1 MGKIT
6 NIVLNSGSKT
16 SGTVTNN
23 LTYYIDWSAILKKNT
38 KYKLKF
44 NYMGGYNHINSYRFP
59 YITTNIPVNS
69 YGPGTNTS
77 YNLGNL
83 YFFISQ
89 QSLNIG
95 NLISHESDNSVLYLE
110 TMPLN
115 NNLNIQ
121 ILDNISNT
129 PYFDEFYSVAGTGT
143 LTSAGNVFTIAT
155 STAGTIQLGTVITV
169 SGQTRTIISILSGTG
184 GVGTYQFDGAVLVI
198 ATATAFTFPANTTG
212 NAPAPYILNLSFEEI
227 DANA

>member
-23 LTYYIDWSAILKKNT
+23 LTYYIDWSAILKRNK

-59 YITTNIPVNS
+59 YITSNIPINS
-69 YGPGTNTS
+69 YAPGTNTS

-95 NLISHESDNSVLYLE
+95 NLMAHENHNSTLYLQ

-129 PYFDEFYSVAGTGT
+129 PFFDEFFSVAGAGT
-143 LTSAGNVFTIAT
+143 ATSSGNVLTIVS
-155 STAGTIQLGTVITV
+155 STTGVIQLGTVITIGAN
-169 SGQTRTIISILSGTG
+169 SRTIISFLTGTG
-184 GVGTYQFDGAVLVI
+184 GTGTYQIDSSLTVG
-198 ATATAFTFPANTTG
+198 TATAYTYPANQTG

-227 DANA
+227 DDE

>member
-23 LTYYIDWSAILKKNT
+23 LTYYIDWSAILKKNQ

-59 YITTNIPVNS
+59 YITSNIPVNS
-69 YGPGTNTS
+69 YAPGTNTS

-89 QSLNIG
+89 QSLSKG
-95 NLISHESDNSVLYLE
+95 NLISHENDNSVLYLE

-129 PYFDEFYSVAGTGT
+129 AYFDEFYSVGGTGT
-143 LTSAGNVFTIAT
+143 LTATGNVFTIA
-155 STAGTIQLGTVITV
+155 SLTAGTIQLGTVITV
-169 SGQTRTIISILSGTG
+169 LGNNRTIISFLTGTG
-184 GVGTYQFDGAVLVI
+184 GTGTYQFEGGTLTI
-198 ATATAFTFPANTTG
+198 ASASAFTFPANTTG

-227 DANA
+227 DAY